1 MKDARRIVLAAVSGL
16 ALAATAW
23 AGNPP
28 DMPKTRQDAATKE
41 QSSNQLQSVTG
52 KIASVEKE
60 SFTLSVATN
69 QTTTPGQQF
78 SPQASTAKTMTFL
91 IDKNT
96 TVDGTLKVDSNAE
109 VTYRQNS
116 GANLAVSVRVT
127 P

>member
-1 MKDARRIVLAAVSGL
+1 MKDARRIVLTAVSSL
-16 ALAATAW
+16 ALAATVW
-23 AGNPP
+23 AANPP
-28 DMPKTRQDAATKE
+28 AMPKTRQDATKE

-52 KIASVEKE
+52 KIGSVEKDF
-60 SFTLSVATN
+60 FTLSVTTN
-69 QTTTPGQQF
+69 QTTTPGQQL
-78 SPQASTAKTMTFL
+78 SPQTSTAKTMTFL

-116 GANLAVSVRVT
+116 GANVAVSVRVT